1 MNKCQKIFNLPMF
14 QNIWKLF
21 KKKKLDKR
29 FRIYECSQ
37 YRKVANPSGFMANVI
52 LSQDSL
58 LIATSKQTKRNF
70 QATDYLF

>member
-1 MNKCQKIFNLPMF
+1 METFQEKKIRL
-14 QNIWKLF
+14 I
-21 KKKKLDKR
+21 

-58 LIATSKQTKRNF
+58 LKATSKQTKRNF
-70 QATDYLF
+70 QVTDYLF